1 MKRIGIALALG
12 AALLLPLAACARE
25 DAPAVTPT
33 HTPAAT
39 ASPHVSPEA
48 TPPVTATDTPVP
60 GGTAEPGSVGDDLKD
75 AAKDA
80 GDAVK
85 DAAEGVGDAVRG
97 AADKAKTPPTTCSGT
112 AGQPFIDGKKRYGG
126 THTAFLRPK
135 FGEKFPPR

>member
-1 MKRIGIALALG
+1 MRRKTHETHWNCSG
-12 AALLLPLAACARE
+12 AGGDPAAAPGGLRPE

-75 AAKDA
+75 AARNA

-97 AADKAKTPPTTCSGT
+97 AAHKAKNAADDMLRDGRT
-112 AGQPFIDGKKRYGG
+112 AV
-126 THTAFLRPK
+126 H
-135 FGEKFPPR
+135 

>member
-25 DAPAVTPT
+25 DAPDVTPT

-75 AAKDA
+75 AAKNA

-97 AADKAKTPPTTCSGT
+97 AADKAKNVADDMLRDGRT
-112 AGQPFIDGKKRYGG
+112 AV
-126 THTAFLRPK
+126 H
-135 FGEKFPPR
+135 

>member
-12 AALLLPLAACARE
+12 AALLLPLAACAQE

-39 ASPHVSPEA
+39 ASPEA
-48 TPPVTATDTPVP
+48 TPPLTATDTPVP
-60 GGTAEPGSVGDDLKD
+60 GGTEEPGSVGDDLKD

-97 AADKAKTPPTTCSGT
+97 AADKAKNAADDMLRDGRT
-112 AGQPFIDGKKRYGG
+112 AV
-126 THTAFLRPK
+126 H
-135 FGEKFPPR
+135 